1 MTSYL
6 IECSFA
12 LPGCKHKT
20 HAFIERDSELMDLPS
35 TVGAIAFGQVENVVR
50 IIKLDCGLTKS
61 GGQWRD
67 ATAEIAEEVAELCM
81 TEYGRIPERL
91 RDWIDVHVGL
101 RAEAA
106 E

>member
-6 IECSFA
+6 IECSFRI
-12 LPGCKHKT
+12 LGCKRFETVSRDCDRTGKT
-20 HAFIERDSELMDLPS
+20 N
-35 TVGAIAFGQVENVVR
+35 TVWDIATGQVENVNADTRVIAYDLEDR
-50 IIKLDCGLTKS
+50 TS
-61 GGQWRD
+61 WD

-91 RDWIDVHVGL
+91 RDWIDEHVGL